1 MGHCQPS
8 GTRVCLQSAYSMRRV
23 CAKCNTAVGRYKNM
37 TKMYHPAPWIET
49 PGGRLGVLDSD
60 LGSLAHTKTM
70 KEPSKNLEWNNQK
83 ISKTQQESLIYIRR
97 LIRSNIIQ

>member
-1 MGHCQPS
+1 M
-8 GTRVCLQSAYSMRRV
+8 RKVC
-23 CAKCNTAVGRYKNM
+23 GRHEDRNK
-37 TKMYHPAPWIET
+37 WIGVRAGA
-49 PGGRLGVLDSD
+49 GGNKHEPTGARGVLDLD